1 MANSKNTGRPGR
13 GMSLESSKQ
22 GPKTGKKAELGAKI
36 KGLARAAGAFV
47 GGHKKQTALVAVS
60 LVMVLTGTLLV
71 LALAMPLPGGSSSLL
86 ASSFAGGVA
95 SSVNGGTAPSGDDFD
110 PALLVPT
117 RLPKTEDAG
126 KGYVEETLF
135 LGDSNTERMLYYS
148 DVTGVTVD
156 NGFGVVGMGIS
167 AFTSQGCA
175 RFAGV
180 NGNLTMPQVV
190 QLMQPHRVMMTFGTN
205 NVGMRLDTFI
215 SDYKKAVAAVKSACP
230 YTDIIVGSIFPVDQY
245 RQNTA
250 ITMERIDE
258 MNEAMAQMCDE
269 VGAKFLN
276 WSEALLDEGTGYSQ
290 FASTIQDGVHL
301 SRAGMAAI
309 FDYFRTHSYS
319 TRDRRP
325 TPLATPPQRIAQQPG
340 TIARDP
346 QKQAGPIDWAKVDA
360 AKTPVTV
367 VFGVWDETNA
377 TSGGGSVSPGSVQ
390 VSPGGTSGAVTA
402 SPKAGYTFVGWSFG
416 SGTSGGGGATTSITV
431 NSAVE
436 AGASLSVTAVFRQTG
451 AASSSSSA
459 SSSTVSA
466 SSSGASSS
474 GQGQSSQPGAPSS
487 SQPVN
492 PPLSSSQAPPASSH
506 RHRLPRPR
514 CPRLAAR
521 HRPPRLRPVCQSWFP
536 RWSHPRRLQ
545 PNNANSTK
553 SQ

>member
-1 MANSKNTGRPGR
+1 MANGKNTGRPGR

-22 GPKTGKKAELGAKI
+22 APRAGKTAGPGGKI

-47 GGHKKQTALVAVS
+47 GGHKKQTALVAVG
-60 LVMVLTGTLLV
+60 LVVALTGTLLV
-71 LALAMPLPGGSSSLL
+71 LAFATPLSGAPSSLL
-86 ASSFAGGVA
+86 ASSFAGGAA
-95 SSVNGGTAPSGDDFD
+95 SSVNGDTAPSGNDFD

-117 RLPKTEDAG
+117 VLPKTEDAG
-126 KGYVEETLF
+126 KAYVEETLF
-135 LGDSNTERMLYYS
+135 LGDSNTERMLYYA

-180 NGNLTMPQVV
+180 NGSLTMPQVV
-190 QLMQPHRVMMTFGTN
+190 ELTQPHRVMMTFGTN

-230 YTDIIVGSIFPVDQY
+230 YADIIVGSIFPVDQY

-250 ITMERIDE
+250 MTMERIDK
-258 MNEAMAQMCDE
+258 MNEALAQMCDE

-360 AKTPVTV
+360 AKKPVTV
-367 VFGVWDETNA
+367 VFGVWDETNGTA
-377 TSGGGSVSPGSVQ
+377 GGGSVSPGSVQ

-402 SPKAGYTFVGWSFG
+402 SAKAGYTFVGWSFG
-416 SGTSGGGGATTSITV
+416 SGTSGGEGATTGITV

-436 AGASLSVTAVFRQTG
+436 AGATLSVTAVFRQTG
-451 AASSSSSA
+451 AASSSSSSSS

-466 SSSGASSS
+466 SSSGGSSS
-474 GQGQSSQPGAPSS
+474 GQGQPSQPGAPSS

-492 PPLSSSQAPPASSH
+492 PPSSSSQAPPASSQQPPPPASSAP
-506 RHRLPRPR
+506 LPPVSSQA
-514 CPRLAAR
+514 PPASALPSVPEPVPPPEPPPAA
-521 HRPPRLRPVCQSWFP
+521 S
-536 RWSHPRRLQ
+536 
-545 PNNANSTK
+545 A
-553 SQ
+553 